1 MKNKREIKNVKAIQI
16 RNSLNIS
23 KNIESRNNNLQIPTS
38 KSEIPIKKKS
48 QIKNKEPKT
57 KKLKN
62 KITNIS
68 SLKTISTEKT
78 ENLNQTKLSRNLSIK
93 SENETQIKIF
103 RNHSQ
108 KSQNEKNENL
118 SRKQSNIIETENI
131 KEQNKESINLK
142 SEKPEKE
149 RNKNIRVYIRFRP
162 LNIIEQEL
170 LSSNIGFETPEY
182 LKNEIVKIKN
192 NKNENENYNSQ
203 LYKFDK
209 VFKNDTTQKKIYEI
223 VGKEIVKDV
232 MEGYNGT
239 IFAYGQSGS
248 GKTYTMYGKDI
259 QDNENKGLIPR
270 IVEDIFNYVENAD
283 QNISF
288 QLKLSVLQIYK
299 EIIYDLLTGEK
310 NLHIK
315 ENPTRGIYVEGLSE
329 VYLSSEEDF
338 LNYAIIAE
346 SNRKVGET
354 KLNQTSSRSHSI
366 MIIEIIQILKK
377 ENLIKKGILN
387 LVDLAGSEKVS
398 KTGAIGETLEEA
410 KKINLSLSS
419 LGNVIHALTSK
430 SDHIPYRD
438 SKLTRI
444 LKESLGGNYKTSLI
458 VSCSPHSYNIEETIS
473 SLQFAQRVKTI
484 KNKVKVNIK
493 YSYEQLQQMVY
504 KLNKKLEEANL
515 KILKMKNGEL
525 FDEDDNE
532 FCGLCNL
539 VKEEKKVLEDKVEEL
554 LNEIKEKNEVIEKLK
569 NKDNLFVDNSDE
581 IKEDILKLYKKIKIE
596 LENIKEQKSNFEFDK
611 ISENII
617 LQNEYFNDILMKYSK
632 EFNKDNLFNEMNLL
646 IKNTLK
652 LKKEEKYDSIFN
664 EYKNNMDK
672 IFKEQIENKK
682 IKNISENSQLKI
694 FTINY
699 FYDYLQYYFSYQLLN
714 KGYEK
719 LKIDN
724 KTLIN
729 MTKSLLNIIDDILS
743 TNYEMITTNNIQTNT
758 LNYIKNTMIENPN
771 PNSRNSP
778 KKLTPRNMGMSISI
792 GGTFNQGIV
801 KVVNKTNLNIKK
813 NNNNNIKTILPIP
826 IQKFNIGNTM
836 RSSLISDNNFSFVS
850 ERSETNEKNQRLFL
864 KTERKQSKLTMI
876 KDLLV
881 ANVKKSEILR
891 NEFFDLKK
899 DFNQIIQ
906 FNKEYF
912 TQIILKNEI
921 KEDEKNEI
929 GFKNKKYELTNDI
942 SKYVSENNNSNI
954 LPNELSKIE
963 VNKIENKE
971 IPESLI
977 RNYQY
982 SLLSC
987 KSEDKDKTKLTIER
1001 DLNEESNYNNK
1012 NFDLAMS
1019 AIRTIY
1025 NKTDFNSIKNSTK
1038 NTNPTNLNPNLFEKN
1053 EDITNSKSLK
1063 RKNKNIIYNNNNEYE
1078 EDKKNLTPTNSNIK
1092 KNVFE
1097 NININNSFLF
1107 NNNPKTQIPKLK
1119 KTKQKI
1125 KKKGIKT
1132 EYNNISHFN
1141 FNKNSIKF
1149 EQNCNFSLEIKPN
1162 NSYRIK
1168 DKCYTLNIN
1177 QKNDLNNNLN
1187 SLEGCIEKYLETGTV
1202 TRKFD
1207 GINVNF
1213 TNGKLKCEYAGGLNA
1228 THKITIN
1235 PLSNQRLKASQGDDD
1250 SVNENSI
1257 FRTSH

>member
-1 MKNKREIKNVKAIQI
+1 MKNNSIIKNSKANQL
-16 RNSLNIS
+16 RNSLNILN
-23 KNIESRNNNLQIPTS
+23 NIESRNSKLQIPTS

-48 QIKNKEPKT
+48 QIKKPQIKT

-62 KITNIS
+62 QITNIS
-68 SLKTISTEKT
+68 SSKTLATEKI
-78 ENLNQTKLSRNLSIK
+78 ENLNQTKISRNLSIK
-93 SENETQIKIF
+93 SENLTQIKKF
-103 RNHSQ
+103 RNDSE
-108 KSQNEKNENL
+108 KNQNEKKEKI
-118 SRKQSNIIETENI
+118 SRKQSNITEIENI
-131 KEQNKESINLK
+131 KEQNKETIKNII
-142 SEKPEKE
+142 EKPEKE
-149 RNKNIRVYIRFRP
+149 KNKNIRVYIRFRP

-170 LSSNIGFETPEY
+170 LSSNIGFEIPEF
-182 LKNEIVKIKN
+182 LENEIVKIKN
-192 NKNENENYNSQ
+192 HKNENENYNNQ

-209 VFKNDTTQKKIYEI
+209 VFKNDTSQKNIYEI

-248 GKTYTMYGKDI
+248 GKTYTMYGNDI

-270 IVEDIFNYVENAD
+270 IVEDIFTYVENAD

-288 QLKLSVLQIYK
+288 QFKLSFLQIYK
-299 EIIYDLLTGEK
+299 EVIYDLLTGEK

-329 VYLSSEEDF
+329 VYLSSIEDF

-366 MIIEIIQILKK
+366 MIMEITQSFKK
-377 ENLIKKGILN
+377 ENLLKKGILN

-484 KNKVKVNIK
+484 KNNVKVNIK

-539 VKEEKKVLEDKVEEL
+539 VKEEKKVLEEKVEEL
-554 LNEIKEKNEVIEKLK
+554 LNVIKEKNMVIEKLK
-569 NKDNLFVDNSDE
+569 NKDNLFLDNSDE
-581 IKEDILKLYKKIKIE
+581 IKEEILKLYKKIQLE
-596 LENIKEQKSNFEFDK
+596 LENVKEQKNNFEIDK
-611 ISENII
+611 IQENIF
-617 LQNEYFNDILMKYSK
+617 LQNEYLNDILIKFSK
-632 EFNKDNLFNEMNLL
+632 DHNKDNLFNEMNLL
-646 IKNTLK
+646 IKNSLK
-652 LKKEEKYDSIFN
+652 LKKEEKYESIFN
-664 EYKNNMDK
+664 DYKNNMDK

-682 IKNISENSQLKI
+682 IKNISEHNQLKI

-714 KGYEK
+714 NGYEK

-729 MTKSLLNIIDDILS
+729 MTKSLLNIIDEILS

-758 LNYIKNTMIENPN
+758 LNYIKNTIIENPN
-771 PNSRNSP
+771 PSSRNSP
-778 KKLTPRNMGMSISI
+778 IKLSSRNMGMSISI

-801 KVVNKTNLNIKK
+801 KIVNKTNINIKK
-813 NNNNNIKTILPIP
+813 NNNNNNIKNILPIP

-836 RSSLISDNNFSFVS
+836 RSSLVSDNNFSFMS
-850 ERSETNEKNQRLFL
+850 ERSEITEKNQRLFL
-864 KTERKQSKLTMI
+864 KTERKQSKLTII
-876 KDLLV
+876 KDLLIT
-881 ANVKKSEILR
+881 NVKKSEIFR
-891 NEFFDLKK
+891 KEFFDLKNEFDK
-899 DFNQIIQ
+899 IIE

-912 TQIILKNEI
+912 TQIILTNEI
-921 KEDEKNEI
+921 NEDEKNEI
-929 GFKNKKYELTNDI
+929 QLKNKKYETNDI
-942 SKYVSENNNSNI
+942 SKYISENYNSNI
-954 LPNELSKIE
+954 LPYEYSKIE
-963 VNKIENKE
+963 INKIENKE
-971 IPESLI
+971 IAESQI
-977 RNYQY
+977 KNYQY
-982 SLLSC
+982 SLLSY
-987 KSEDKDKTKLTIER
+987 KSEDKDKTKLSIER
-1001 DLNEESNYNNK
+1001 ESKDEFKYNNK
-1012 NFDLAMS
+1012 NFDLALS
-1019 AIRTIY
+1019 SIRTIY
-1025 NKTDFNSIKNSTK
+1025 NKNDCNSIKSKK
-1038 NTNPTNLNPNLFEKN
+1038 NLNLITLNPNIFEKN
-1053 EDITNSKSLK
+1053 NDNNSNLLKTINKSLIYNKNSEFEDEKKISTPKNSKL
-1063 RKNKNIIYNNNNEYE
+1063 KNIIEI
-1078 EDKKNLTPTNSNIK
+1078 NSN
-1092 KNVFE
+1092 
-1097 NININNSFLF
+1097 NNSFLY
-1107 NNNPKTQIPKLK
+1107 KTQNPKLK
-1119 KTKQKI
+1119 KTTKKI

-1141 FNKNSIKF
+1141 FNKNNIKL
-1149 EQNCNFSLEIKPN
+1149 EQNSNFSLEIKPN

-1168 DKCYTLNIN
+1168 DTLYTYNGN
-1177 QKNDLNNNLN
+1177 KKYDLNNNLN
-1187 SLEGCIEKYLETGTV
+1187 SLEGYIEKYLETGTV

-1213 TNGKLKCEYAGGLNA
+1213 KNGKLNCEYAGGLNA

-1235 PLSNQRLKASQGDDD
+1235 PLSNQRLIASKGDDD

-1257 FRTSH
+1257 LRSSN

>member
-1 MKNKREIKNVKAIQI
+1 MKNKRVIKNVKAIQI

-62 KITNIS
+62 KIKNIS

-142 SEKPEKE
+142 SEKQEKE

-288 QLKLSVLQIYK
+288 QLKLSILQIYK

-366 MIIEIIQILKK
+366 MIIEIIQNFKK

-444 LKESLGGNYKTSLI
+444 LQESLGGNYKTSLI

-525 FDEDDNE
+525 IDEDDNE

-554 LNEIKEKNEVIEKLK
+554 LNEIKEKNDIIEKLK
-569 NKDNLFVDNSDE
+569 NKDNLFLDNSDE
-581 IKEDILKLYKKIKIE
+581 IKEEIFKLYQKIKME
-596 LENIKEQKSNFEFDK
+596 LENIKEEKSNFEIDK
-611 ISENII
+611 IQENII
-617 LQNEYFNDILMKYSK
+617 LQNEYFNDILKKYSK

-646 IKNTLK
+646 LKNALK
-652 LKKEEKYDSIFN
+652 LKKEDKYESIYN

-682 IKNISENSQLKI
+682 LKNISENNQLKI

-699 FYDYLQYYFSYQLLN
+699 FYDYLYYYFSYQLLN
-714 KGYEK
+714 NGYEK

-758 LNYIKNTMIENPN
+758 LNYIKNTIIENSN

-778 KKLTPRNMGMSISI
+778 IKLTPRNMGMSISI

-801 KVVNKTNLNIKK
+801 KVVNKKDINIKK
-813 NNNNNIKTILPIP
+813 NNNNMRNILPIP
-826 IQKFNIGNTM
+826 IQKFNIGTTM
-836 RSSLISDNNFSFVS
+836 RSSLISDNNFSFIS
-850 ERSETNEKNQRLFL
+850 ERSEINEKKQRLFL

-891 NEFFDLKK
+891 EEFFELKK
-899 DFNQIIQ
+899 DFNKIIQ

-921 KEDEKNEI
+921 NEDEKNEI
-929 GFKNKKYELTNDI
+929 EIKKKKYELTNDI

-954 LPNELSKIE
+954 LPYEISKIE
-963 VNKIENKE
+963 INKIENKE
-971 IPESLI
+971 IRESQI

-987 KSEDKDKTKLTIER
+987 KSEDTNKTKLSIER
-1001 DLNEESNYNNK
+1001 NSKEEFKYNNR
-1012 NFDLAMS
+1012 NFDLALNS
-1019 AIRTIY
+1019 IRTIY
-1025 NKTDFNSIKNSTK
+1025 NKTDFDSMKNSSR
-1038 NTNPTNLNPNLFEKN
+1038 NINLINFNPNIFEKK
-1053 EDITNSKSLK
+1053 EDNTNSKSL
-1063 RKNKNIIYNNNNEYE
+1063 RIKNKSLIYNNNEFE
-1078 EDKKNLTPTNSNIK
+1078 EDKKNSTPTNSNIK
-1092 KNVFE
+1092 KNIFE
-1097 NININNSFLF
+1097 NINNSFLF
-1107 NNNPKTQIPKLK
+1107 KTQIPKLK
-1119 KTKQKI
+1119 KTLKKI
-1125 KKKGIKT
+1125 KQKGIKK

-1141 FNKNSIKF
+1141 FNQNKIKF

-1168 DKCYTLNIN
+1168 DNCYTLNTN
-1177 QKNDLNNNLN
+1177 KKNNLN

-1213 TNGKLKCEYAGGLNA
+1213 KNGKLNCEYAGGLNA

-1235 PLSNQRLKASQGDDD
+1235 PLSNQRLKASEGDDD

-1257 FRTSH
+1257 FRSSN